1 MTEAFL
7 CAVVD
12 TLLPADDGLPSG
24 TAAGVTEKLVDHLR
38 THESVSRV
46 LAHVAAR
53 TGGEAGFVAADEP
66 TRVATLQAVEQE
78 GGVAFVLLVLVLA
91 DYCEA
96 EPVLRAFGW
105 RSDPPQ
111 PRGFELP
118 SFDEAVLAKAK
129 RRGRLWR

>member
-7 CAVVD
+7 HAVVD

-24 TAAGVTEKLVDHLR
+24 TKAGVTLALADHG
-38 THESVSRV
+38 RV
-46 LAHVAAR
+46 LTAIAVR
-53 TGGEAGFVAADEP
+53 SGGEASFVAADEP

-78 GGVAFVLLVLVLA
+78 DGAAFDRMIVVLLA

-96 EPVLRAFGW
+96 ESVLGAFGW
-105 RSDPPQ
+105 RSGPPQ

-118 SFDEAVLAKAK
+118 PFDEATLAKAK
-129 RRGRLWR
+129 QRGRIWR

>member
-7 CAVVD
+7 RAVVD

-24 TAAGVTEKLVDHLR
+24 TEAGVTLALADHGRLLTTIAMR
-38 THESVSRV
+38 S
-46 LAHVAAR
+46 
-53 TGGEAGFVAADEP
+53 GGEASFVAADEP
-66 TRVATLQAVEQE
+66 TRVATLQAVAQAD
-78 GGVAFVLLVLVLA
+78 GPAFERMIVPLLA

-96 EPVLRAFGW
+96 ETVLRAFGW

-118 SFDEAVLAKAK
+118 PFDETVLAKAK
-129 RRGRLWR
+129 QRGRIWR